1 MIYLFLSENSIR
13 NSLVS
18 LSLFITAQLFA
29 SSERDAMIEDH
40 YLRGY
45 ELSESKE
52 FPRALLELNLAM
64 RHMRHLP
71 KHPRRTDVEQLISR
85 TRERMVVERYLQS
98 NDSNKRKDDNLLP
111 LKFEP
116 EHFRIKQTY
125 GKVLIRNIWKQR
137 ERIAP
142 KEYIGEGRQITVLPQ
157 GGIELEESRYDSF
170 ILRCFD
176 AAGFS
181 LISSNSLQFNSG
193 SFTLCSK
200 RKINGLKIQS
210 NSASFLVSSTQPCA
224 IFVEVGI
231 YGNLHVSS
239 LIGKIVINSAGS
251 SRQLLPGESVIA
263 GTTGLEKVDD
273 LDLGSHYLRS
283 KLTGKFETPPIFYSQ
298 LAQQARLQIKYL
310 QFQ

>member
-13 NSLVS
+13 NSFVL
-18 LSLFITAQLFA
+18 LSLFLTAQVFA

-52 FPRALLELNLAM
+52 FSRALLELNLAM

-71 KHPRRTDVEQLISR
+71 KHPRRTDVEELISR

-98 NDSNKRKDDNLLP
+98 NESNKKKDDNLLP

-116 EHFRIKQTY
+116 EHFRIRQTY
-125 GKVLIRNIWKQR
+125 GKVLIRNVWKQR
-137 ERIAP
+137 ESIAP

-157 GGIELEESRYDSF
+157 GGVEFEESRNDSF
-170 ILRCFD
+170 ILRCLD
-176 AAGFS
+176 AADLS
-181 LISSNSLQFNSG
+181 LISSNSIQFNSG
-193 SFTLCSK
+193 SFSLCSK
-200 RKINGLKIQS
+200 RKINKLKIQS
-210 NSASFLVSSTQPCA
+210 NSTSFLVSSIQPGA
-224 IFVEVGI
+224 IFVEVSI

-239 LIGKIVINSAGS
+239 LIGKIVINSGGS
-251 SRQLLPGESVIA
+251 TRQLLPGESVIA
-263 GTTGLEKVDD
+263 SGNGLEEVEN
-273 LDLGSHYLRS
+273 LDLGSHYLKSR
-283 KLTGKFETPPIFYSQ
+283 LIGRFEKPPIFYNQ
-298 LAQQARLQIKYL
+298 LAQQARLQIQYS